1 MSPVPGRPKEGSFPL
16 GGKARSAQGA
26 SAGAGAGPS
35 AQAAPLHLVVM
46 GVSGCGKT
54 LIGRALAQAL
64 GLQFIE
70 GDELHPPRNVALMA
84 AGTPLTDADRADW
97 LATIAARLGQA
108 QAAGQGLVVS
118 CSALKRSYR
127 DVLRASCPGL
137 RFVHLHGSAALLHQR
152 MLARTGHYM
161 PASLLA
167 SQLATLEPPAADE
180 GAISVDIGPSPDQV
194 AATALARLQA
204 AAP

>member
-1 MSPVPGRPKEGSFPL
+1 MSAPRGRPTEGSLPP
-16 GGKARSAQGA
+16 GGKVRSAQA
-26 SAGAGAGPS
+26 PPTDAAPP
-35 AQAAPLHLVVM
+35 AQAASLHLVVM

-54 LIGRALAQAL
+54 SIGRAVARAL
-64 GLQFIE
+64 SLEFIE

-97 LATIAARLGQA
+97 LATIASRLGQA
-108 QAAGQGLVVS
+108 HAARRGLVVS
-118 CSALKRSYR
+118 CSALKRCYR
-127 DVLRASCPGL
+127 DVLRAPCPGL

-161 PASLLA
+161 PASLLD

-204 AAP
+204 TAP